1 MKHSALFPITLIAF
15 LDVLAFAMVMPML
28 PFYAQDLGAT
38 PAQVGALIATYAV
51 FALFSGPLLGRAADR
66 FGRKPILLLSQVG
79 SLLGFAMLALA
90 PSLVWL
96 FVGRALDGVTAG
108 NLLAARA
115 YISDVTAPKDRSAA
129 FGLIAAAFGFG
140 YLVGPA
146 GSALLSS
153 YGHALPLWTAT
164 ALALLGLIS
173 TLVMLPSTRPLP
185 SVEPPLPARL
195 LFQLPGVGA
204 RLAQWFAFLI
214 AFSLFTSGFAMYAER
229 RLDWDGH
236 AFGPIEVGV
245 ALAWLGALG
254 LVAQL
259 VVLRRVVARFGE
271 ARVVEVSAV
280 VAAIGYGL
288 LATTHDV
295 VLLALALSLAG
306 LGVSLLRPA
315 LLGLISNA
323 VPPSRQGLVFGVT
336 NSLQSIALILA
347 PLVAGGLIHV
357 GWIAA
362 WALCC
367 AAALV
372 VARLIAPRGAVVAT
386 AA

>member
-1 MKHSALFPITLIAF
+1 MKKSALAPIILIAF

-51 FALFSGPLLGRAADR
+51 FALFSAPLLGRAADR
-66 FGRKPILLLSQVG
+66 TGRKPILMLSQIG

-90 PSLVWL
+90 PSLIWL
-96 FVGRALDGVTAG
+96 FVGRALDGITAG

-129 FGLIAAAFGFG
+129 FGLIAASFGFG

-146 GSALLSS
+146 SSAVLSS
-153 YGHALPLWTAT
+153 WGHALPLWTAT
-164 ALALLGLIS
+164 GLALLGLLS
-173 TLVMLPSTRPLP
+173 TLIFLPATRAAPGT
-185 SVEPPLPARL
+185 EPPMPARA
-195 LFQLPGVGA
+195 LFGLPCVGA
-204 RLAQWFAFLI
+204 RLAQWFAFLV

-229 RLDWDGH
+229 RLSWDAH
-236 AFGPIEVGV
+236 AFGPIEVGL
-245 ALAWLGALG
+245 ALAWLGVLG
-254 LVAQL
+254 LVSQL
-259 VVLRRVVARFGE
+259 LLLRRLVDRFGE
-271 ARVVEVSAV
+271 AHVVNISAV
-280 VAAIGYGL
+280 MAAAGYAL
-288 LATTHDV
+288 LATTHDIP
-295 VLLALALSLAG
+295 LLAAALSLAG

-336 NSLQSIALILA
+336 QSLQSVALIVA
-347 PLVAGGLIHV
+347 PLAAGGLIDV
-357 GWIAA
+357 GWLAA

-367 AAALV
+367 AAALIAARV
-372 VARLIAPRGAVVAT
+372 MSPRAGIVAAR
-386 AA
+386 